1 MSLPHG
7 ERDLIVEETD
17 LSTLLI
23 VDDEENILR
32 SLKRLFRREEYR
44 VITATSGTEAL
55 ELLNTTPVSVILSDQ
70 RMPGMTGSE
79 LFLQVKTLYPRTI
92 RLIMSGY
99 TELESITN
107 AINDGAIFKFL
118 LKPWDDDKLLEH
130 IREAMSIY
138 QLKIRNERLNL
149 QLAELNKNLEEKV
162 EEQHRR
168 LLVKMRSLR
177 VSQEILDQI
186 PLAVFGVSDEGIVVE
201 ANAVANGLLEPV
213 KAVGMPLDGTLP
225 IEIVKEYYR
234 LMEEDITNGISEIVT
249 LMGARDYRVLMK
261 RFSGN
266 FNISGTVIVGIAQP
280 PSTREI

>member
-1 MSLPHG
+1 MAQPHG

-32 SLKRLFRREEYR
+32 SLKRLFRREDYQI
-44 VITATSGTEAL
+44 ITATSGAEAL
-55 ELLNTTPVSVILSDQ
+55 EVLNTTPVSVILSDQ

-118 LKPWDDDKLLEH
+118 LKPWDDDKLLGH

-138 QLKIRNERLNL
+138 HLKTRNERLNQ
-149 QLAELNKNLEEKV
+149 QLAELNRNLEEKV
-162 EEQHRR
+162 EEQHRE

-186 PLAVFGVSDEGIVVE
+186 PIAVFGVSDEGIVVE
-201 ANAVANGLLEPV
+201 ANSIADSLLEPL
-213 KAVGMPLDGTLP
+213 KIVGMPLDGSLP
-225 IEIVKEYYR
+225 GNIVEAYYN
-234 LMEEDITNGISEIVT
+234 LMEGEVANSISEFVT
-249 LMGARDYRVLMK
+249 MFGARDYRVLMK

-266 FNISGTVIVGIAQP
+266 FNISGTVIVGIAL
-280 PSTREI
+280 